1 MTSPDR
7 PAEVLFVTDDELV
20 RRLNIPWRLGKAV
33 LAELSRNPRFPPK
46 QKAFGDRRY
55 YPAVKA
61 YFDKENRVESGTGA
75 ARLIPER
82 PVIRTGLP
90 RRSPPAEPLRKGTF
104 P

>member
-1 MTSPDR
+1 MTDPDR

-20 RRLNIPWRLGKAV
+20 RRMNVPHRLGKAV

-46 QKAFGDRRY
+46 QRAFGDRRY

-61 YFDKENRVESGTGA
+61 YFDRENRVESGPGA
-75 ARLIPER
+75 ARVAPER

-90 RRSPPAEPLRKGTF
+90 RRSPPAEPLRKGQA